1 MSSVGLTGLDSSVL
15 LSYYQTQISSSPTAV
30 AAQNALNATSSTQT
44 NNATANDDPPWEN
57 PQTNSVAQ
65 TAQVLSTTNFLNTSN
80 VPLSAGATS
89 DAKLEQDNQ
98 KLFSLYTAVNSLAYL
113 AKIAQGSTETSGQLA
128 GLNARFQTGL
138 SQVEQYLS
146 STSFNNYTLQAA
158 TPAAS
163 TTSTAT
169 IPFGGFTY
177 NTKQLVTNAAVNSP
191 LPGVSASDSFTI
203 SVNKAGTTTQVLYQF
218 ATVRRRFFDT
228 FPEDAARRHVHLRY
242 RRDLWPSDHAGR
254 QRNRLALGG
263 IDAFAL
269 SGGQFRHGDR
279 GQHHNRGSGWQH
291 QHHHH
296 ARRSERPSHQ
306 DQQSGR
312 HADRRRKLQS
322 NGHHGH
328 DNGPG
333 DRGGFQRQCL
343 CAGQRHW
350 QFRQPDQ
357 PGHAGRLSHQI

>member
-44 NNATANDDPPWEN
+44 NSATANDDPPWEN
-57 PQTNSVAQ
+57 PQTNTVAQ

-113 AKIAQGSTETSGQLA
+113 TKIAQGSTETSGQLA

-146 STSFNNYTLQAA
+146 STSFNNYTLQAT

-177 NTKQLVTNAAVNSP
+177 NTKQLVTNAAVNNP
-191 LPGVSASDSFTI
+191 LPGVSASGSFTI
-203 SVNKAGTTTQVLYQF
+203 SVTKGSTTTAVPINLSQVQGSL
-218 ATVRRRFFDT
+218 T
-228 FPEDAARRHVHLRY
+228 
-242 RRDLWPSDHAGR
+242 
-254 QRNRLALGG
+254 LGN
-263 IDAFAL
+263 IVSYINSQL
-269 SGGQFRHGDR
+269 S
-279 GQHHNRGSGWQH
+279 
-291 QHHHH
+291 
-296 ARRSERPSHQ
+296 A
-306 DQQSGR
+306 
-312 HADRRRKLQS
+312 
-322 NGHHGH
+322 
-328 DNGPG
+328 
-333 DRGGFQRQCL
+333 GGFSTRFQKTQQGGTSTSDTGATYGL
-343 CAGQRHW
+343 QITPGANETISLPAASTPSLYLAGNSGMATEVNTTTAAQGGSTNTTTT
-350 QFRQPDQ
+350 PADQ
-357 PGHAGRLSHQI
+357 S